1 MYRIPIYDF
10 CIPLRVLAHSASFI
24 SIWLIIITSAE
35 RTVAVCLPLKVQTIF
50 SKARCKTIIL
60 VTCLSFLGLSSTL
73 AVCIHHSRCRPYY
86 CDIRGERNGKCYVYH
101 NYIFPWFTSIFGSW
115 LPSLLGMTLNL
126 IIIKALYKAA
136 QSRKTITSQSS
147 LTKRRESFV
156 RLEQIDMDKD
166 KINSRNNFAKRSWP
180 SKKSFKFTMNDNT
193 ALVNN
198 QSKEKQITIMLLTI
212 SFSFILL
219 TLPYAIFELL
229 RKLDVGFRILKS
241 RYAMR
246 VCMMFVDVSLRN
258 DWL

>member
-1 MYRIPIYDF
+1 
-10 CIPLRVLAHSASFI
+10 
-24 SIWLIIITSAE
+24 
-35 RTVAVCLPLKVQTIF
+35 
-50 SKARCKTIIL
+50 
-60 VTCLSFLGLSSTL
+60 
-73 AVCIHHSRCRPYY
+73 
-86 CDIRGERNGKCYVYH
+86 
-101 NYIFPWFTSIFGSW
+101 
-115 LPSLLGMTLNL
+115 
-126 IIIKALYKAA
+126 
-136 QSRKTITSQSS
+136 
-147 LTKRRESFV
+147 
-156 RLEQIDMDKD
+156 MDKD

-246 VCMMFVDVSLRN
+246 VCMMFVDVSLRK
-258 DWL
+258 D